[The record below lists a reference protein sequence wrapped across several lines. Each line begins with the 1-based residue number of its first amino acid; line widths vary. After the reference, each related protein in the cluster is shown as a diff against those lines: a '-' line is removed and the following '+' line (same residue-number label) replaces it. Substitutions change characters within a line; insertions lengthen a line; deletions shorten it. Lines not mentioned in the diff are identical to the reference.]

1 MLVTRFAPSPTGYL
15 HVGGARTALFCWL
28 LARSQNGRMILRIED
43 TDQKRNT
50 PTAMKQVMQ
59 DLLWLGIDWD
69 EGPDPENPTD
79 PTKSRG
85 DNGPY
90 LQSQRL
96 DTYQQYV
103 QKLIESGHAY
113 YCFDTP
119 EELHKLREEAV
130 AAKRTFLYTRPE
142 RFPNEND
149 VETARSEG
157 RPVTV
162 RLVIP
167 QNKPIIVQDV
177 VRGEVTFDAA
187 EISDYIIVKSDGF
200 PTYHFACVV
209 DDELMEVTHVIRGQE
224 HLMNTPGHLVLQQAL
239 GFRTPTYAHMSVTV
253 SEGGGKLSKR
263 ERAKTLVKAI
273 KSNREIDLD
282 AVAQAG
288 RINRTD
294 LDDFLAGKS
303 SPDQPNLTAMAEFL
317 HIHLPE
323 INVID
328 FFQSG
333 YIPEALVNFIALLG
347 WSPGDNREIMHIDEL
362 IQAFDLNR
370 LIKANSLFDRQ
381 KLISF
386 NMEHLRM
393 VVPEKLKQHFRKY
406 LEVVDSPIARADD
419 ETLTT
424 LIKIN
429 EGARTLEQIEQKCRP
444 LFVETIEYDPKS
456 VKKVLR
462 KEGVP
467 EILRQVHAAF
477 AALETWD
484 EDSLMKVIEDLCTKT
499 NLGMGKVAQPIRVA
513 VTGSNSSPPI
523 GDTLV
528 LLGKDQT
535 LKRIQDTIDF
545 ISIEHG

>member
-1 MLVTRFAPSPTGYL
+1 
-15 HVGGARTALFCWL
+15 
-28 LARSQNGRMILRIED
+28 MILRIED

-50 PTAMKQVMQ
+50 PTAMKQVMK

-79 PTKSRG
+79 STKSRG

-96 DTYQQYV
+96 EIYQQYV

-119 EELHKLREEAV
+119 EELQTLREQAM
-130 AAKRTFLYTRPE
+130 AQKKTFRYPRPE
-142 RFPNEND
+142 RFPDEND
-149 VETARSEG
+149 VEKARAEG
-157 RPVTV
+157 RPITV
-162 RLVIP
+162 RCVVPQDKPLV
-167 QNKPIIVQDV
+167 VQDI

-187 EISDYIIVKSDGF
+187 EISDFIIVKSDGF

-209 DDELMEVTHVIRGQE
+209 DDELMNVTHVIRGQE
-224 HLMNTPGHLVLQQAL
+224 HLMNTPGHIALQQAL

-273 KSNREIDLD
+273 KSNQEIDLD

-288 RINRTD
+288 SINRSE
-294 LDDFLAGKS
+294 LEDFLAGKS

-347 WSPGDNREIMHIDEL
+347 WSPGDNREIMKIDEL

-381 KLISF
+381 KLISL

-393 VVPEKLKQHFRKY
+393 VDPKKLCRHFRKY
-406 LEVVDSPIARADD
+406 LDVVDSPIAPSDD
-419 ETLTT
+419 DTLAT

-444 LFVETIEYDPKS
+444 LFVKTIEYDPKS
-456 VKKVLR
+456 VKKVLQ
-462 KEGVP
+462 KEGVL

-484 EDSLMKVIEDLCTKT
+484 EDSMMKAIEDLCTKT
-499 NLGMGKVAQPIRVA
+499 NLGMGKIAQPIRVA
-513 VTGSNSSPPI
+513 VTGSNISPPI

-528 LLGKDQT
+528 LLGKDRT
-535 LKRIQDTIDF
+535 LKRIQDTIEYLR
-545 ISIEHG
+545 IEHG

>member
-28 LARSQNGRMILRIED
+28 LARHHQGKMILRIED

-79 PTKSRG
+79 ASKSRG

-96 DTYQQYV
+96 DIYQQYV

-119 EELHKLREEAV
+119 EELQTLRDQAL
-130 AAKRTFLYTRPE
+130 ARKKTFRYPRPGH
-142 RFPNEND
+142 FPDNKDLEK
-149 VETARSEG
+149 ARAEG
-157 RPVTV
+157 RPITV
-162 RLVIP
+162 RCVVP
-167 QNKPIIVQDV
+167 QDKPIVVQDV
-177 VRGEVTFDAA
+177 VRGEVTFNAA
-187 EISDYIIVKSDGF
+187 EISDFIIVKSDGF

-209 DDELMEVTHVIRGQE
+209 DDELMNVTHVIRGQE
-224 HLMNTPGHLVLQQAL
+224 HLMNTPGHIALQQAL

-263 ERAKTLVKAI
+263 ERAKTLIKAI
-273 KSNREIDLD
+273 KRNREIDLD
-282 AVAQAG
+282 ALAQVG
-288 RINRTD
+288 SINRSD
-294 LDDFLAGKS
+294 LDQFLAGKS

-317 HIHLPE
+317 EVHLPE

-333 YIPEALVNFIALLG
+333 YLPEAMVNFIALLG
-347 WSPGDNREIMHIDEL
+347 WSPGDNREIMTRDEL
-362 IQAFDLNR
+362 VQAFDLNR

-381 KLISF
+381 KLIAF
-386 NMEHLRM
+386 NTEHLRM
-393 VVPEKLKQHFRKY
+393 TEPDKLKQHFRKY
-406 LEVVDSPIARADD
+406 LEIIDSPVAQADD
-419 ETLTT
+419 DTLAT

-429 EGARTLEQIEQKCRP
+429 QGARTLEQIEQKCRS
-444 LFVETIEYDPKS
+444 LFVETVVYDPKS
-456 VKKVLR
+456 VKKVLQ

-467 EILRQVHAAF
+467 EILRQVHTAF
-477 AALETWD
+477 TALETWD
-484 EDSLMKVIEDLCTKT
+484 EDSLMRAIEDLCTKT

-513 VTGSNSSPPI
+513 VTGSNISPPI
-523 GDTLV
+523 HDTLI
-528 LLGKDQT
+528 LLGKEKT

-545 ISIEHG
+545 LRKE

>member
-15 HVGGARTALFCWL
+15 HIGGARTALFCWL
-28 LARSQNGRMILRIED
+28 LARSQDGRMILRIED

-50 PTAMKQVMQ
+50 PTAMKQVMH

-79 PTKSRG
+79 ATKSRG

-96 DTYQQYV
+96 DIYQLYV

-119 EELHKLREEAV
+119 EELQKLRDQ
-130 AAKRTFLYTRPE
+130 AKAQKKTFLYPRPE
-142 RFPNEND
+142 RFPDVKD
-149 VETARSEG
+149 VENARAEG
-157 RPVTV
+157 RPITV
-162 RLVIP
+162 RCVVP
-167 QNKPIIVQDV
+167 QDKPIVVKDV

-187 EISDYIIVKSDGF
+187 EISDFIIVKSDGF

-209 DDELMEVTHVIRGQE
+209 DDELMNVTHVIRGQE
-224 HLMNTPGHLVLQQAL
+224 HLMNTPGHIALQQAL
-239 GFRTPTYAHMSVTV
+239 GFRTPIYAHMAVTV

-288 RINRTD
+288 SIDRSELEN
-294 LDDFLAGKS
+294 FLAGIS
-303 SPDQPNLTAMAEFL
+303 SPDQPNLTAMAEHL
-317 HIHLPE
+317 DVHLPE

-328 FFQSG
+328 FFQNG

-347 WSPGDNREIMHIDEL
+347 WSPGDNREIMTRDEL
-362 IQAFDLNR
+362 IRAFDLNR

-386 NMEHLRM
+386 NTEHLRM
-393 VVPEKLKQHFRKY
+393 TELDKLKQHFRKY
-406 LEVVDSPIARADD
+406 LEAINSSVAQADD
-419 ETLTT
+419 VTLAT

-429 EGARTLEQIEQKCRP
+429 QGARTLEQIEQKSRF
-444 LFVETIEYDPKS
+444 LFVETIEYDPQS
-456 VKKVLR
+456 VKKVLQ
-462 KEGVP
+462 KDGVP
-467 EILRQVHAAF
+467 DILQKVYDAF
-477 AALETWD
+477 AALEIWNK
-484 EDSLMKVIEDLCTKT
+484 ESLMKAIEDLCTKT

-513 VTGSNSSPPI
+513 VTGSNISPPI
-523 GDTLV
+523 HDTLI
-528 LLGKDQT
+528 LLGKERT
-535 LKRIQDTIDF
+535 LKRIQNTIEF
-545 ISIEHG
+545 LSREP

>member
-1 MLVTRFAPSPTGYL
+1 MLITRFAPSPTGYL

-28 LARSQNGRMILRIED
+28 LARHHRGKMILRIED

-79 PTKSRG
+79 ASKSRG

-96 DTYQQYV
+96 NIYQQYV

-119 EELHKLREEAV
+119 EELQALREQAV
-130 AAKRTFLYTRPE
+130 AQKKTFLYPRPE
-142 RFPNEND
+142 RFPDAKD
-149 VETARSEG
+149 VEKARAEG

-162 RLVIP
+162 RLVVP
-167 QNKPIIVQDV
+167 QDKPIVVQDV
-177 VRGEVTFDAA
+177 VRGEVSFNAA
-187 EISDYIIVKSDGF
+187 ELSDYIIVKSDGF
-200 PTYHFACVV
+200 PTYHLACVV
-209 DDELMEVTHVIRGQE
+209 DDELMNVTHVIRGQE
-224 HLMNTPGHLVLQQAL
+224 HLMNTPGHIALQQAL
-239 GFRTPTYAHMSVTV
+239 GFRTPIYAHMSVTV

-288 RINRTD
+288 SIERSD
-294 LDDFLAGKS
+294 LDQFLAGKS
-303 SPDQPNLTAMAEFL
+303 SPDQPNLAAMAEFL
-317 HIHLPE
+317 NIHLPE

-333 YIPEALVNFIALLG
+333 YIPEAMVNFIALLG
-347 WSPGDNREIMHIDEL
+347 WSPGDNREIMTRDEL
-362 IQAFDLNR
+362 IEAFDLNR

-386 NMEHLRM
+386 NTEHLRIVEM
-393 VVPEKLKQHFRKY
+393 DKLKQHFRKY
-406 LEVVDSPIARADD
+406 LEAIDSPVAQADD
-419 ETLTT
+419 DTLAT

-444 LFVETIEYDPKS
+444 LFVETVEYDPKS
-456 VKKVLR
+456 VKKVL
-462 KEGVP
+462 KKDGVP
-467 EILRQVHAAF
+467 EILRQVHNAF
-477 AALETWD
+477 VVLETWD
-484 EDSLMKVIEDLCTKT
+484 EESMMKTIEDLCTKT

-513 VTGSNSSPPI
+513 VTGSNISPPI
-523 GDTLV
+523 HDTLI
-528 LLGKDQT
+528 LLGKEKT
-535 LKRIQDTIDF
+535 LQRIQDTI
-545 ISIEHG
+545 EYLRQE

>member
-59 DLLWLGIDWD
+59 DLQWLGIDWD
-69 EGPDPENPTD
+69 EGPNPDNPTD
-79 PTKSRG
+79 ASKSRG
-85 DNGPY
+85 DKGPY

-96 DTYQQYV
+96 EIYQQYV

-119 EELHKLREEAV
+119 EELQELREQAV
-130 AAKRTFLYTRPE
+130 AQKKTFLYPRPE
-142 RFPNEND
+142 RFPDEKD
-149 VETARSEG
+149 VENARAES

-162 RLVIP
+162 RLVVP
-167 QNKPIIVQDV
+167 QDKPIVVQDV
-177 VRGEVTFDAA
+177 VRGEVSFNAA

-200 PTYHFACVV
+200 PTYHLACVV
-209 DDELMEVTHVIRGQE
+209 DDELMDVTHVIRGQE
-224 HLMNTPGHLVLQQAL
+224 HLMNTPGHIALQQAL

-263 ERAKTLVKAI
+263 ERAKTLLKAI
-273 KSNREIDLD
+273 KSNKEIDLD

-288 RINRTD
+288 SIERSD
-294 LDDFLAGKS
+294 LDQFLAGKS

-317 HIHLPE
+317 DIHLPE

-328 FFQSG
+328 FFQNG
-333 YIPEALVNFIALLG
+333 YIPEAMVNFIALLG
-347 WSPGDNREIMHIDEL
+347 WSPGDNREIMKIDEL

-381 KLISF
+381 KLISL

-393 VVPEKLKQHFRKY
+393 VEPEKLCHHFRKY
-406 LEVVDSPIARADD
+406 LEVADSPVAKVDD

-456 VKKVLR
+456 VKKVLQ
-462 KEGVP
+462 KDGVP
-467 EILRQVHAAF
+467 EILQQVHDAF
-477 AALETWD
+477 GALETWD
-484 EDSLMKVIEDLCTKT
+484 EEAMMKAIEDLCTK
-499 NLGMGKVAQPIRVA
+499 NELGMGKVAQPIRVA
-513 VTGSNSSPPI
+513 VTGSNISPPI
-523 GDTLV
+523 HDTLI
-528 LLGKDQT
+528 LLGKEKT
-535 LKRIQDTIDF
+535 LQRIQNTI
-545 ISIEHG
+545 EYLREE